1 MSTADVRWRLRWGA
15 RNEHDRRR
23 EKSPLP
29 FLYPFHMGGESVA
42 KARYDEW
49 LTEDGLMRIE
59 AWAREGLTE
68 EQIAAQMGISVRTLG
83 NWKNDHVPILQ
94 ALKKGK
100 APVDA
105 KVENAL
111 LRRALGYQYEE
122 ITEAPVIDPATG
134 VPAVNPETQQPI
146 MQVVKRVTKHVAPDT
161 VAQIYWLKNRMPDK
175 WRDKPADQNGAG
187 EDDSKTIRV
196 VFDPLPE
203 DDNDGH

>member
-1 MSTADVRWRLRWGA
+1 MSTEDVRWRQRWGE

-94 ALKKGK
+94 ALKRGK

-122 ITEAPVIDPATG
+122 ITEVPVMD
-134 VPAVNPETQQPI
+134 PETGKTR
-146 MQVVKRVTKHVAPDT
+146 MEVVKRVTKHVAPDT

-175 WRDKPADQNGAG
+175 WRDKPADPNGAG

-203 DDNDGH
+203 DDSDGN

>member
-1 MSTADVRWRLRWGA
+1 
-15 RNEHDRRR
+15 
-23 EKSPLP
+23 
-29 FLYPFHMGGESVA
+29 MGGESVA

-49 LTEDGLMRIE
+49 LTEDGLMKIE

-68 EQIAAQMGISVRTLG
+68 EQIAMKMGVSVRTLG
-83 NWKNDHVPILQ
+83 NWKQAHMPILQ

-122 ITEAPVIDPATG
+122 ITEAPVM
-134 VPAVNPETQQPI
+134 NPETGETKMEI
-146 MQVVKRVTKHVAPDT
+146 VKRVTKHVPPDT
-161 VAQIYWLKNRMPDK
+161 TAQIYWLKNRRPDK
-175 WRDKPADQNGAG
+175 WRDKPADPNGAS

>member
-1 MSTADVRWRLRWGA
+1 MSTEDVRWRQRWVE

-94 ALKKGK
+94 ALKRGK

-122 ITEAPVIDPATG
+122 ITEVPVMDPTTG
-134 VPAVNPETQQPI
+134 EPVKNPKTGRPM

-161 VAQIYWLKNRMPDK
+161 TAQIYWLKNRRPDK
-175 WRDKPADQNGAG
+175 WRDKPADPNGAS